1 MKVEP
6 KELIN
11 IVADAAT
18 ELVNEHSEF
27 SEQILMVYKMML
39 ERINHKLF
47 LLDVSDLGLSDE
59 EIATIWSM
67 DTGKKDSE

>member
-39 ERINHKLF
+39 ERINKKLF

-67 DTGKKDSE
+67 STGKKDSE

>member
-6 KELIN
+6 RELIN

-39 ERINHKLF
+39 KKINDKLF
-47 LLDVSDLGLSDE
+47 LLDISDLGLDE
-59 EIATIWSM
+59 KEIKTIM
-67 DTGKKDSE
+67 EKSEKND

>member
-1 MKVEP
+1 MKIEP

-39 ERINHKLF
+39 KKINDKLF
-47 LLDVSDLGLSDE
+47 LLDIADLGLSE
-59 EIATIWSM
+59 KEIASIM
-67 DTGKKDSE
+67 DAGKKDAE

>member
-6 KELIN
+6 RELIN

-39 ERINHKLF
+39 KKINDKLF
-47 LLDVSDLGLSDE
+47 LLDISDLGLDE
-59 EIATIWSM
+59 KEIKAIMEKSE
-67 DTGKKDSE
+67 KK